1 MAEKEGE
8 GLFIGDIYILRWRN
22 KTEMMP
28 RSEIS
33 YASAEYSS
41 RPIYLILGIA
51 AIVVGAFSL
60 YDSSFGVRIGLA
72 IGIDPMAAAWALIAI
87 GALLVLA
94 YLGSRRVGVVLAS
107 SGGKLFVETR
117 GRSRLELLSRIRADL
132 AAFHQSATAPGEPAA
147 VSSPPP

>member
-1 MAEKEGE
+1 M
-8 GLFIGDIYILRWRN
+8 D
-22 KTEMMP
+22 
-28 RSEIS
+28 
-33 YASAEYSS
+33 
-41 RPIYLILGIA
+41 
-51 AIVVGAFSL
+51 
-60 YDSSFGVRIGLA
+60 
-72 IGIDPMAAAWALIAI
+72 AAWALIAI

-132 AAFHQSATAPGEPAA
+132 AAFHQSAATPSEPAA

>member
-51 AIVVGAFSL
+51 AI
-60 YDSSFGVRIGLA
+60 RR
-72 IGIDPMAAAWALIAI
+72 WR
-87 GALLVLA
+87 VLA
-94 YLGSRRVGVVLAS
+94 L
-107 SGGKLFVETR
+107 
-117 GRSRLELLSRIRADL
+117 
-132 AAFHQSATAPGEPAA
+132 
-147 VSSPPP
+147 